1 MSHRMINWNYQRK
14 LMRENMRKA
23 SGNMDASES
32 IITNARNTPTYFGE
46 IYLYE
51 GTLVKVSYRTTA
63 GNAVVTFLEGEDK
76 GKVGTINLNNATL
89 IEKENK

>member
-14 LMRENMRKA
+14 LMRENMRK
-23 SGNMDASES
+23 NMSASEEV

>member
-14 LMRENMRKA
+14 LMRENMRK
-23 SGNMDASES
+23 NMSASEEA

-46 IYLYE
+46 VYLYE

-76 GKVGTINLNNATL
+76 GKVGTINLNKATL
-89 IEKENK
+89 IEKGNK

>member
-1 MSHRMINWNYQRK
+1 MINWNYQRK

-23 SGNMDASES
+23 SGNVDTES

-76 GKVGTINLNNATL
+76 GKVGTINLNNAKL
-89 IEKENK
+89 IEKGNK

>member
-14 LMRENMRKA
+14 LIRENMRK
-23 SGNMDASES
+23 NMSASEEA

-46 IYLYE
+46 VYLYE

>member
-1 MSHRMINWNYQRK
+1 MINWNYQRK
-14 LMRENMRKA
+14 LMRENMKK
-23 SGNMDASES
+23 NMSVALDKLEEA

-46 IYLYE
+46 IYLHE

-76 GKVGTINLNNATL
+76 DKVGTINLNNAKL
-89 IEKENK
+89 IKKGNK

>member
-23 SGNMDASES
+23 SGNMDTES

-46 IYLYE
+46 VYLYE